1 MLKIVSIT
9 AVLGDAGHHPFA
21 DDSPVLPNYYPRMTP
36 MESST
41 VTLGLVQMPA
51 AIIDQ
56 LLDGFKVALDHLAS
70 LETVQDVRANISRAA
85 NRRGVAKGFGGLLDS
100 CHDLLFL
107 DRLSVCQINPCAGQS
122 ARADERAGPSAKVFR
137 AKTLAHHFFD
147 VVIDVRPFDID
158 EFTIPV
164 LILENFLRR
173 MLEQFPNNSGDLAI
187 FQLLML
193 LDLALAS
200 EIEGNQITFKG
211 HVFGPESGNSI
222 TAILA
227 GIDLAAGSD
236 EAGGQDA
243 QDAGHYSFAPESGLS
258 QLAGDCLTHVW
269 QGLRKL
275 QQPIKFLPLPAGDVV
290 LVIEILP
297 SAGSV
302 HADGLKQT
310 ARRSIDGDIGPGW
323 WNSQSIDPSPI
334 VATGFCVVRGSVT
347 KASPRR
353 SESTNAMLLQSFK
366 LCHSKCA
373 ALIWYWIW
381 KHQRFKTYGAN
392 LIDHRQILICGSV
405 DHNAVGVESGAMAR
419 AIPGLL

>member
-1 MLKIVSIT
+1 
-9 AVLGDAGHHPFA
+9 
-21 DDSPVLPNYYPRMTP
+21 
-36 MESST
+36 
-41 VTLGLVQMPA
+41 VQIPA

-56 LLDGFKVALDHLAS
+56 LLHGFKVALDHLAS
-70 LETVQDVRANISRAA
+70 FETVQDVGANISRAA
-85 NRRGVAKGFGGLLDS
+85 NRRCVAKGFGGLLDG
-100 CHDLLFL
+100 CHDLPFL
-107 DRLSVCQINPCAGQS
+107 ARLSVCQINPCAGQS
-122 ARADERAGPSAKVFR
+122 ACANERTGPGAKVFR
-137 AKTLAHHFFD
+137 AETVTHHFFD
-147 VVIDVRPFDID
+147 VVIDMRSFDID
-158 EFTIPV
+158 EDTIPV

-173 MLEQFPNNSGDLAI
+173 MLEQFTHDSGDLAI

-193 LDLALAS
+193 LNLALAS
-200 EIEGNQITFKG
+200 EIEGDQITFEG

-236 EAGGQDA
+236 EAGGQNA

-258 QLAGDCLTHVW
+258 QLAGDCLAHVW

-275 QQPIKFLPLPAGDVV
+275 QQPIKFLPLAQRDVV

-310 ARRSIDGDIGPGW
+310 AGRSIDSDIGPGW

-334 VATGFCVVRGSVT
+334 LASGLCVVRGGVA

-353 SESTNAMLLQSFK
+353 SKSANAVLLQSFK
-366 LCHSKCA
+366 LRHSKCA
-373 ALIWYWIW
+373 ALIALD
-381 KHQRFKTYGAN
+381 FGN
-392 LIDHRQILICGSV
+392 LSSSSSATEFASRISDTVAQTCAQI
-405 DHNAVGVESGAMAR
+405 
-419 AIPGLL
+419 

>member
-1 MLKIVSIT
+1 
-9 AVLGDAGHHPFA
+9 
-21 DDSPVLPNYYPRMTP
+21 
-36 MESST
+36 
-41 VTLGLVQMPA
+41 MPA
-51 AIIDQ
+51 AIIDE
-56 LLDGFKVALDHLAS
+56 LLHGFKVALDHLSS

-107 DRLSVCQINPCAGQS
+107 DRLSVCQINPGAGQS
-122 ARADERAGPSAKVFR
+122 ARADERAGPGAKIFR

-164 LILENFLRR
+164 LILENFFRR
-173 MLEQFPNNSGDLAI
+173 TLEQFAHYSGDRAI

-200 EIEGNQITFKG
+200 EIEGHQITFKG

-236 EAGGQDA
+236 EAGGQNA
-243 QDAGHYSFAPESGLS
+243 EDAGHYSFASESGLS
-258 QLAGDCLTHVW
+258 QLAGDYLAHIW
-269 QGLRKL
+269 QGLGKL
-275 QQPIKFLPLPAGDVV
+275 QQPIKFLPLASGDMIR
-290 LVIEILP
+290 VIEILP

-302 HADGLKQT
+302 HTDGLKQT

-323 WNSQSIDPSPI
+323 WDSQGIDPKPI
-334 VATGFCVVRGSVT
+334 LATGFCVVRGSVT

-353 SESTNAMLLQSFK
+353 SESANAVLLQSFK
-366 LCHSKCA
+366 LRHSKCVA
-373 ALIWYWIW
+373 RIALDLENMGV
-381 KHQRFKTYGAN
+381 QVAPRT
-392 LIDHRQILICGSV
+392 HRG
-405 DHNAVGVESGAMAR
+405 
-419 AIPGLL
+419 